1 MTSYT
6 PLPPSPYTENN
17 DLRGLVSKGKR
28 AGGSEPQSAEIAV
41 ELAVARTKVQFAG
54 AMIQMLMQGGG
65 IMSGAAGPST
75 PGSASAPT
83 LTPIQGC

>member
-1 MTSYT
+1 M
-6 PLPPSPYTENN
+6 
-17 DLRGLVSKGKR
+17 RGLVSKGKR
-28 AGGSEPQSAEIAV
+28 AEGSEPQTAAAV

-65 IMSGAAGPST
+65 IVSGAAGPST

-83 LTPIQGC
+83 PIPNPFEQFFNTVM

>member
-54 AMIQMLMQGGG
+54 G
-65 IMSGAAGPST
+65 ITSGAAGPST